1 MTKTKWITAIIYVFT
16 STSAFAQLRG
26 TSNPTTGTTLPP
38 TSAPTSGSG
47 STNGGTASYGDGTI
61 ATTPSATPSPAP
73 VVQPQQST
81 ATNTSAAGG
90 YAPIV
95 TDTSGIQSAGK
106 SSSGNNK
113 VGMILGIGATAY
125 AGYNA
130 VACCASENTACALG
144 LSCPMWIAGV
154 VAAVAVTGY
163 MTAAKNKS
171 DSTVAAVTDP
181 TAGASTGAGSTA
193 NNGNGLSTVA
203 YDQDPAWQ
211 NAQKSIGQLK
221 AAGWNVNPSNG
232 TATNTKTGQTISA
245 SDLSSPASM
254 AAAGYSASD
263 IKGFQNIMDQANAA
277 GKKLAASRGAD
288 ASGSLFDGV
297 AGGGKS
303 GSTVGSSLLNG
314 SELKAV
320 ARQNLGVNRDPAQV
334 AGMSKSYN
342 GEQIGVAQ
350 DSLFNMI
357 DRRYQL
363 HDKNGNFLS
372 SP

>member
-26 TSNPTTGTTLPP
+26 SSNPTTGTTLPP
-38 TSAPTSGSG
+38 TSAPVSGSG
-47 STNGGTASYGDGTI
+47 STDGGTASYGDGTI
-61 ATTPSATPSPAP
+61 ATTPSTAPSPAP
-73 VVQPQQST
+73 VVQTQQST
-81 ATNTSAAGG
+81 ATDTSAAGG

-130 VACCASENTACALG
+130 VAACSSESP
-144 LSCPMWIAGV
+144 SCPWWVAGTL
-154 VAAVAVTGY
+154 AAATVTGY
-163 MTAAKNKS
+163 MMSAKKKS

-211 NAQKSIGQLK
+211 NAQKSIDQLK

-263 IKGFQNIMDQANAA
+263 IKAFEGIMDQANAA